1 MTILSQDNCEA
12 CKADALL
19 IDDNEAQQLLRQLP
33 DWSLITVE
41 SVKQLQRKIK
51 VKNFVNAMAFANRL
65 ARIAEEQGH
74 HPAILVEWGKVTVT
88 WWTHSIG
95 GLHRNDFIMA
105 AKTDSLLLC

>member
-1 MTILSQDNCEA
+1 MTILSQANCEA
-12 CKADALL
+12 CNADALL
-19 IDDNEAQQLLRQLP
+19 IDENEAQQLLRQLP

-41 SVKQLQRKIK
+41 GVKQLQRQIK

-105 AKTDSLLLC
+105 AKTDSLLLD